1 MRIELASSLDGI
13 RGGKGGYWEDSNGY
27 QWYAGI

>member
-1 MRIELASSLDGI
+1 MRLELVSSLEEI
-13 RGGKGGYWEDSNGY
+13 YEGKGGYWEDSNGY